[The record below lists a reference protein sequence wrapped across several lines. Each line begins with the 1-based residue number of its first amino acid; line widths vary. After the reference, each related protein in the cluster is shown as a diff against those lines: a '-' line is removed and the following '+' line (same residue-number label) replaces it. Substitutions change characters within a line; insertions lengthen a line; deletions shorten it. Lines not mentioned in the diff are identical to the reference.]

1 MDELTRDQ
9 KMEAIFLGPK
19 DGSQIN
25 KPSNFEYGPKKKTRK
40 MRILKVV
47 GALLILIAIVA
58 VAVFFWSKNKPAVAN
73 NYGGKWQAVF
83 LNNDQVYFGHVE
95 SEDDQQIVLNDV
107 YYPQK
112 PISLQQGADTTAQ
125 GDFTLV
131 KMGGEI
137 YGTEDKMAI
146 NREMVLFVANLK
158 DNSKVTQAI
167 EKHKEKK

>member
-1 MDELTRDQ
+1 MEELTREQ

-25 KPSNFEYGPKKKTRK
+25 KPSNFEYGPRKKARK
-40 MRILKVV
+40 IFILKIVGVV
-47 GALLILIAIVA
+47 LAVVVIGAAGIY
-58 VAVFFWSKNKPAVAN
+58 FWPKGKTVIAN
-73 NYGGKWQAVF
+73 NYEGKWQAVF
-83 LNNDQVYFGHVE
+83 LNNDQVYFGHVA
-95 SEDDQQIVLNDV
+95 SEDEQQIILDDV

-112 PISLQQGADTTAQ
+112 PISLQQGGDTTAQ

-137 YGTEDKMAI
+137 YGTEDKMSI